1 MAPLN
6 RNNLT
11 SLMIY
16 SVLIILL
23 VTAPIKGVNMEPKKI
38 NYEGKVN
45 SLKMFLA
52 ELTKCMDYLDKTPI
66 ILKEINSSKTDTS
79 QKVTLLEDLN
89 KEMARKCTQIRF
101 QLVGTKSGLKP
112 DKTCEISLK
121 KFMDNMILKIQ
132 ESSKKEMNRWQEL
145 MILSDKDIM
154 QLKCKDLVTEVKGK
168 LVDFEAQIPTRS
180 IY

>member
-101 QLVGTKSGLKP
+101 
-112 DKTCEISLK
+112 
-121 KFMDNMILKIQ
+121 
-132 ESSKKEMNRWQEL
+132 
-145 MILSDKDIM
+145 
-154 QLKCKDLVTEVKGK
+154 
-168 LVDFEAQIPTRS
+168 
-180 IY
+180 